1 MASYELAAKM
11 QLSAPEAFDLTSE
24 SAVTRAAYGLDDPVT
39 GDFGRRCLLA
49 RRLVERGSRV
59 VQVWSGPQGAV
70 NNWDNHSSILTEL
83 PPIAASVDLPI
94 AGLLGDLK
102 SRGLLD
108 DTLVIFTTEFG
119 RTPFEQG
126 SLGRDHN
133 GNSFVTWMVGAG
145 IKAGAAH
152 GRSDDLGFKAAEGI
166 TDCYDLH
173 ATILHLMG
181 VDHTKLTFRTSGV
194 DRRLTDV
201 HGHVVSE
208 VLA

>member
-1 MASYELAAKM
+1 
-11 QLSAPEAFDLTSE
+11 
-24 SAVTRAAYGLDDPVT
+24 
-39 GDFGRRCLLA
+39 
-49 RRLVERGSRV
+49 
-59 VQVWSGPQGAV
+59 V

-166 TDCYDLH
+166 TYCYDLH